1 MKYITASLSP
11 ASIKES
17 KETAPYT
24 QYAHLGLNSI
34 TTTVSNIPAKQGK
47 AYVPPQIIP
56 VKSINTRAKPEIIPP
71 NAILNVFFI
80 IHHLTTAITQTV
92 HTH

>member
-34 TTTVSNIPAKQGK
+34 TTTVSNIPAKQGNAK
-47 AYVPPQIIP
+47 VPPQIIP
-56 VKSINTRAKPEIIPP
+56 VKSINTRANPETIPP
-71 NAILNVFFI
+71 KAILNVFFI
-80 IHHLTTAITQTV
+80 THHLTTTVTQAIQT
-92 HTH
+92 H